1 MVLFELF
8 YCRVNGIDLITLD
21 IFINFL
27 DAGLFSLIQEKNPM
41 SLWKSYVHNDASIW
55 AGKKMIL
62 NKRNDFR

>member
-41 SLWKSYVHNDASIW
+41 SLWKSYVHNDLLFGL
-55 AGKKMIL
+55 GKK
-62 NKRNDFR
+62 